1 MKKEKRA
8 FSSNSEF
15 LNHERKEVDY
25 NVDKNCLSNI
35 KARILKYEL
44 VHGTGYNED
53 FVEYWIEISTDY
65 KKWVI
70 KKRFS
75 EFYELNKKLSTKM
88 PELNKLF
95 PPKRFFKTS
104 EKISE
109 ERKTYFNKYLH
120 YIFQNKNIFTLDELL
135 DFIQIEQI
143 IIELYLKKHVMVKR
157 APQNI
162 TYKALKQQFDK
173 MNLRNINEKSK
184 SVGYTQGLK
193 AYGTNSISKKINSM
207 NEMNKGQDYFNLNK
221 INKSIME
228 SCDSVYEVEELNTNY
243 YSTLLDFEQSN
254 LQNLY
259 NKETGT
265 LVIQEFLKNLSQDIE
280 NKTDI
285 VKFFEEFLKDRQE
298 WPKFSNSDII
308 KLFVGN
314 NNDINIIRGKKR
326 SFNVEY
332 FPNFLEKIKSQN
344 LEKRKSSKFN
354 DYLGQLNEGDYD
366 DNNQFDNCI
375 YKGLFHYIGEFDK
388 NLMLSISCLNFLVR
402 LLDNEFNPEVE
413 IYLKL
418 FKSRKV
424 TDYLLMR
431 LEEIIKYNKGGVQ
444 SANNA
449 LKILSILTEDK
460 SKEYAT
466 KYFVK
471 DENILKK
478 LKFK

>member
-109 ERKTYFNKYLH
+109 ERKSYFNKYLH

-157 APQNI
+157 DPQNI

-173 MNLRNINEKSK
+173 MNIKNLNEKSK
-184 SVGYTQGLK
+184 SVGYSQGLK
-193 AYGTNSISKKINSM
+193 AYGVNSISKKINSM
-207 NEMNKGQDYFNLNK
+207 NEINKGQDYFNLNK

-326 SFNVEY
+326 SFNAEY

>member
-109 ERKTYFNKYLH
+109 ERKSYFNKYLH

-157 APQNI
+157 DPQNI

-173 MNLRNINEKSK
+173 MNIKNLNEKSK
-184 SVGYTQGLK
+184 SVGYSQGLK
-193 AYGTNSISKKINSM
+193 AYGVNSISKKINSM

-326 SFNVEY
+326 SFNAEY

-460 SKEYAT
+460 SKEYVT

>member
-109 ERKTYFNKYLH
+109 ERKSYFNKYLH

-157 APQNI
+157 DPQNI

-314 NNDINIIRGKKR
+314 NNDINIIKGKKR
-326 SFNVEY
+326 SFNAEY

-344 LEKRKSSKFN
+344 LEKRKSTIFN
-354 DYLGQLNEGDYD
+354 DYLGQLNEGDFD

-375 YKGLFHYIGEFDK
+375 YKGLFHYIGDFDK

-449 LKILSILTEDK
+449 LKILSILTEDE
-460 SKEYAT
+460 SKEYIT

>member
-109 ERKTYFNKYLH
+109 ERKSYFNKYLH

-157 APQNI
+157 DPQNI
-162 TYKALKQQFDK
+162 TYKASKQQFDK
-173 MNLRNINEKSK
+173 MNIKNLNEKSK
-184 SVGYTQGLK
+184 SVGYSQGLK

-207 NEMNKGQDYFNLNK
+207 NEINKGQDYFNLNK

-326 SFNVEY
+326 SFNAEY

-460 SKEYAT
+460 SKEYVT

>member
-15 LNHERKEVDY
+15 LNHERKEIDY

-109 ERKTYFNKYLH
+109 ERKSYFNKYLH

-157 APQNI
+157 DPQNI

-173 MNLRNINEKSK
+173 MNIKNLNEKSK
-184 SVGYTQGLK
+184 SVGYSQGLK

-326 SFNVEY
+326 SFNAEY

-460 SKEYAT
+460 SKEYVT

>member
-109 ERKTYFNKYLH
+109 ERKSYFNKYLH

-157 APQNI
+157 DPQNI

-184 SVGYTQGLK
+184 SVGYSQGLK
-193 AYGTNSISKKINSM
+193 AYGVNSISKKINSM
-207 NEMNKGQDYFNLNK
+207 NEINKGQDYFNLNK

-326 SFNVEY
+326 SFNAEY

>member
-15 LNHERKEVDY
+15 LNHERKEIDY

-109 ERKTYFNKYLH
+109 ERKSYFNKYLH

-157 APQNI
+157 DPQNI

-173 MNLRNINEKSK
+173 MNIKNLNEKSK
-184 SVGYTQGLK
+184 SVGYSQGLK
-193 AYGTNSISKKINSM
+193 AYGINSISKKINSM

-326 SFNVEY
+326 SFNAEY

-460 SKEYAT
+460 SKEYVT

>member
-157 APQNI
+157 DPQNI

-265 LVIQEFLKNLSQDIE
+265 LVIQEFLKNLSQDIG

-326 SFNVEY
+326 SFNAEY

-375 YKGLFHYIGEFDK
+375 YKGLFHYIGDFDK

-460 SKEYAT
+460 SKEYVT

>member
-109 ERKTYFNKYLH
+109 ERKSYFNKYLH

-157 APQNI
+157 DPQNI

-184 SVGYTQGLK
+184 SVGYSQGLK
-193 AYGTNSISKKINSM
+193 AYGVNSISKKINSM
-207 NEMNKGQDYFNLNK
+207 NEINKGQDYFNLNK

-326 SFNVEY
+326 SFNAEY

-354 DYLGQLNEGDYD
+354 DYLGQLNEGDFD

-460 SKEYAT
+460 SKEYVT

>member
-109 ERKTYFNKYLH
+109 ERKSYFNKYLH

-157 APQNI
+157 DPQNI
-162 TYKALKQQFDK
+162 TYKALKQQLDK
-173 MNLRNINEKSK
+173 MNIKNLNEKSK
-184 SVGYTQGLK
+184 SVGYSQGLK
-193 AYGTNSISKKINSM
+193 AYGINSISKKINSM

-326 SFNVEY
+326 SFNAEY

-460 SKEYAT
+460 SKEYVT

>member
-8 FSSNSEF
+8 LSSNSEF

-109 ERKTYFNKYLH
+109 ERKSYFNKYLH

-157 APQNI
+157 DPQNI

-184 SVGYTQGLK
+184 SVGYSQGLK

-326 SFNVEY
+326 SFNAEY

-460 SKEYAT
+460 SKEYIT
-466 KYFVK
+466 KYFIK

-478 LKFK
+478 LKYK

>member
-44 VHGTGYNED
+44 VHGNGYNED

-109 ERKTYFNKYLH
+109 ERKSYFNKYLH

-157 APQNI
+157 DPQNI

-184 SVGYTQGLK
+184 SVGYSQGLK
-193 AYGTNSISKKINSM
+193 AYGVNSISKKINSM
-207 NEMNKGQDYFNLNK
+207 NEMNKGQDYFNLIK

-326 SFNVEY
+326 SFNAEY

-354 DYLGQLNEGDYD
+354 DYLGQLNEGNYD

>member
-109 ERKTYFNKYLH
+109 ERKSYFNKYLH

-157 APQNI
+157 DPQNI

-173 MNLRNINEKSK
+173 MNIKNLNEKSK
-184 SVGYTQGLK
+184 SVGYSQGLK

-326 SFNVEY
+326 SFNAEY

-344 LEKRKSSKFN
+344 LEKRKYSKFN

-460 SKEYAT
+460 SKEYVT